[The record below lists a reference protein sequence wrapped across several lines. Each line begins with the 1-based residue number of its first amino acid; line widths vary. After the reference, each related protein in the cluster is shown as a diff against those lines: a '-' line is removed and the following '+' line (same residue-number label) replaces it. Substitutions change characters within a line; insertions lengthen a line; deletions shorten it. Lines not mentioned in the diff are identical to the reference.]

1 MFLGFLV
8 SARLVSVMKFFDARD
23 QLNRKN
29 LGETI
34 RAFLPVI
41 KEIDVLPNGA
51 RPAGATESQR
61 RYCAASS
68 LLICASLAG
77 KISPAV
83 PRNTSRRFDT
93 SGKSPAYLHHH
104 NN

>member
-1 MFLGFLV
+1 
-8 SARLVSVMKFFDARD
+8 MKFFDARD

-93 SGKSPAYLHHH
+93 SGKSPAYLHHD